1 MEVNGDTAAA
11 AVAGDA
17 GAGGGVIREGPERDA
32 GPSAGSPGTDMRVR
46 F

>member
-17 GAGGGVIREGPERDA
+17 GGGGVIREGEQDG